1 MDKKKYIQFL
11 FCKRNTD
18 AICRRHKAQ
27 NNTYVIPV
35 VIVVI
40 SGIVGVVGIVAV
52 LEVSVIIA
60 AIIVV
65 VVVVGTVI
73 IVVVLPTVA
82 VLADVVVVVPVR
94 TGLAEGIG
102 HPGGLA
108 GLARVERGAE
118 GDLGPK
124 GQSVDV
130 VAVLDV
136 LLLAPFVVVVD
147 GAGVVGVEVEL
158 QLGRGEGFAFHA
170 TDLGVQL
177 LAGVG
182 RFLEEDAVKIPGI
195 SGTVFSCNE
204 M

>member
-1 MDKKKYIQFL
+1 MDKKTEDVQFL
-11 FCKRNTD
+11 FCTQNTD
-18 AICRRHKAQ
+18 AICRRSKAQ
-27 NNTYVIPV
+27 TSTYIVSV
-35 VIVVI
+35 VIIVV
-40 SGIVGVVGIVAV
+40 SGIVGIVGIVAV

-65 VVVVGTVI
+65 VVVVIVGTVI
-73 IVVVLPTVA
+73 IVVVLPAVA

-94 TGLAEGIG
+94 AGLAEGIG

-108 GLARVERGAE
+108 RVERGAE
-118 GDLGPK
+118 GYLGPE

-147 GAGVVGVEVEL
+147 GAGVVGVEVKL

-182 RFLEEDAVKIPGI
+182 RFL
-195 SGTVFSCNE
+195 
-204 M
+204 

>member
-1 MDKKKYIQFL
+1 MDKMTEDVQFL
-11 FCKRNTD
+11 FCTQNTD
-18 AICRRHKAQ
+18 AICRRSKAQ
-27 NNTYVIPV
+27 TSTYIVSV
-35 VIVVI
+35 VIIVV
-40 SGIVGVVGIVAV
+40 SGIVGIVGIVAV

-65 VVVVGTVI
+65 VVIVGTVI
-73 IVVVLPTVA
+73 IVVVLPAVA
-82 VLADVVVVVPVR
+82 VFADVVVVVPVR
-94 TGLAEGIG
+94 AGLAEGIG

-118 GDLGPK
+118 GYLGPE

-147 GAGVVGVEVEL
+147 GAGVVGVEVKL

-182 RFLEEDAVKIPGI
+182 RFL
-195 SGTVFSCNE
+195 
-204 M
+204 